1 MPATRQTLQ
10 PVPLVPPAPES
21 RPAERPFT
29 VQKRVAVPE
38 RERST
43 PEVLDD
49 LRADRI
55 LDDQFQG
62 VSVVVG
68 Q

>member
-55 LDDQFQG
+55 
-62 VSVVVG
+62 
-68 Q
+68 

>member
-1 MPATRQTLQ
+1 LQ

-49 LRADRI
+49 LRADRNLEI
-55 LDDQFQG
+55 NLDL
-62 VSVVVG
+62 SALISSEIP
-68 Q
+68 